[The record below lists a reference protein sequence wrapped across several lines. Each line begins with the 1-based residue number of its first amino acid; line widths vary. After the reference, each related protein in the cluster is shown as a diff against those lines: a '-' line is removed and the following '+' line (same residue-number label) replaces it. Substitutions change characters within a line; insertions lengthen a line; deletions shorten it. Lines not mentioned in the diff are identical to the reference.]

1 MAILKGGLVLR
12 VFLERKIKEENTR
25 HSDFRKK
32 LSEEASFSLYTHR
45 VDIPLELTD
54 LKLFSQHPG

>member
-12 VFLERKIKEENTR
+12 VFLERKIKEEHTP

-32 LSEEASFSLYTHR
+32 LSGEASF
-45 VDIPLELTD
+45 
-54 LKLFSQHPG
+54 